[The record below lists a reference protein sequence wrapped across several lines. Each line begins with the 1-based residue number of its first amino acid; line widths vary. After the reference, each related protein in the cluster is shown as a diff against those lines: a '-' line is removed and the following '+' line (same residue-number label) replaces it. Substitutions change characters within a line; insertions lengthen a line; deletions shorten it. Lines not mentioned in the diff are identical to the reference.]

1 MRLLQQQA
9 NGDTDFSLVEF
20 IDDIPPYAILSHTWG
35 ADHEEVVFKDIYK
48 GKGKGRAKPG
58 YEKLRFCAQRAT
70 EDQIGYFWTFLD
82 GPGTLKE
89 MEFLLR
95 RFLEADGSRVVGRFR
110 NYWRLER

>member
-35 ADHEEVVFKDIYK
+35 ADHEEVTFKDIYK
-48 GKGKGRAKPG
+48 GKGKARAKPG

-70 EDQIGYFWTFLD
+70 KDQIGYFWVPMIRPLFFFFYL
-82 GPGTLKE
+82 
-89 MEFLLR
+89 
-95 RFLEADGSRVVGRFR
+95 V
-110 NYWRLER
+110 Y